1 MKMIMNDAN
10 NLELNIPEEFEIVE
24 VKDNKI
30 IIKRKEDTLNTV
42 KGCREYFGDVVAVTQ
57 LPGTTYK
64 VASSA
69 QRAGQI
75 SGISKLFLCY
85 DAWKSKKFANKQGSF
100 NLTVPIRFEFPTYQM
115 MKDFEQT
122 FQKQIRDV
130 ERF

>member
-1 MKMIMNDAN
+1 MNDAN
-10 NLELNIPEEFEIVE
+10 NLELNIPEDFEIVE

-69 QRAGQI
+69 HRAGQI

-85 DAWKSKKFANKQGSF
+85 DAWKSKKFANQYGSY
-100 NLTVPIRFEFPTYQM
+100 NLTVPIRFGFPTSQM
-115 MKDFEQT
+115 RDDFKEK
-122 FQKQIRDV
+122 FQKQISDVVRD
-130 ERF
+130 